1 MSYFLLYFRFCLL
14 AFKNSF
20 QCYTAKAAES
30 TEATARATL
39 IRLVGFSPL
48 QMSDRMCK
56 CLPLKVVCLHV
67 VACWFLPLQLCKL
80 FKLAAAVATVRA
92 AVLASARLSRCH
104 SEKYAL
110 GAFKN
115 FISAQPGTSGAATL
129 SKKHLSL
136 FHILPR
142 QAYAYSFHL
151 RTQYAVFSIV
161 CQRCRL
167 LNWGT

>member
-1 MSYFLLYFRFCLL
+1 MLHSKSSRINRS
-14 AFKNSF
+14 NSKSN
-20 QCYTAKAAES
+20 TH
-30 TEATARATL
+30 T
-39 IRLVGFSPL
+39 P
-48 QMSDRMCK
+48 
-56 CLPLKVVCLHV
+56 
-67 VACWFLPLQLCKL
+67 CWFFASANVRQNVQVSSSQGCLFARCRLLVFTVTAMQTLCL
-80 FKLAAAVATVRA
+80 NSPFSNWNAAAAVATVRA

-161 CQRCRL
+161 CQRYRL